1 MRIRHRDPGAQLGL
15 GWRRRRSDRA
25 LSDPD
30 PGATEALQGQ
40 PGPGRGRKP
49 GSLTS
54 TLKHCSAPQTATHKI
69 HSKVCRKAAPECC
82 TEASRLPEP
91 RASTVIADCAPAHA
105 PAPAPPSP
113 PPSLPPSPFPFQN
126 SWWEGARRFTAAGAG
141 LRSAARSSAAGQ
153 RRPTITIVSE
163 SRPGPAQRPA
173 RASCSACALLAA
185 ASCSSSCGRATAP
198 SSSLSLSV
206 PPLPLPPERSSVIYI
221 TPPPVFLR
229 VRWLLVSARTRAQ
242 QYTHLHTSTYTPAR
256 AHHTHISQE
265 RTHVCTPALTARRAC
280 CSGDGWERSLYCAAP
295 WRQPAG
301 RKGRGWG
308 PGPEQTPT
316 PSAAGRP
323 CHLAHPAE
331 APEAQAPVL
340 LGTPGALGNGPPGP
354 GHDHRVHP
362 TARRWGR

>member
-1 MRIRHRDPGAQLGL
+1 MRIRHRDPGAELGSGL
-15 GWRRRRSDRA
+15 EETPLRPRSEQPSPGGDRSA
-25 LSDPD
+25 S
-30 PGATEALQGQ
+30 GAARAGQ
-40 PGPGRGRKP
+40 REKP

-54 TLKHCSAPQTATHKI
+54 TLKHCSAPQTAAHKI
-69 HSKVCRKAAPECC
+69 HSKVCRKAAPERC

-113 PPSLPPSPFPFQN
+113 PPSLPPSPLPFQN

-153 RRPTITIVSE
+153 RRPTVTIVSE

-185 ASCSSSCGRATAP
+185 ASRSGSCGRATAP

-229 VRWLLVSARTRAQ
+229 VRWLPVSARTRAQ
-242 QYTHLHTSTYTPAR
+242 QYTHLHTSTHTPRAHTIRTAHRSAHTSAHQRSRPGAR
-256 AHHTHISQE
+256 AARGTAGSGASTAPRPGGSQ
-265 RTHVCTPALTARRAC
+265 
-280 CSGDGWERSLYCAAP
+280 W
-295 WRQPAG
+295 QPG
-301 RKGRGWG
+301 PRLG

-316 PSAAGRP
+316 PIPGGQA
-323 CHLAHPAE
+323 CHLAHPAGGL
-331 APEAQAPVL
+331 EAQAPAL
-340 LGTPGALGNGPPGP
+340 LGTPGALGSGPPGP
-354 GHDHRVHP
+354 GRDHVVHP
-362 TARRWGR
+362 AARRRGR